1 MKFLILCVSDAMSS
15 TMISSVGLNQRSF
28 MERWVRLCNWKRLEV
43 VLEDLATPV
52 LLISSIWSIDAMSTA
67 MPCRF
72 TVAVLEIFSSRT
84 GALLLVAGAVVAE
97 DVKTSSMFCL
107 LDMVRPVVS
116 FALYTDDDDD
126 DDDDG
131 DVGRGGGDDTAE
143 LDDDEINTSWSKL
156 ITNCGLPDI
165 STRDKNFK

>member
-1 MKFLILCVSDAMSS
+1 M
-15 TMISSVGLNQRSF
+15 
-28 MERWVRLCNWKRLEV
+28 

-126 DDDDG
+126 G

-156 ITNCGLPDI
+156 ITNCGLPDR
-165 STRDKNFK
+165 STRDNNFK